1 MLQIHPTTT
10 TFFVQ
15 LLPTM
20 VGSRVRISAGGCNIG
35 IRDVNCTF
43 DSAALVRK
51 FELDM
56 ANPYER
62 AVALLV
68 LYLVASHQTY
78 VIGVSEYYDP
88 ETKATTNLGNIF
100 GVNLFYQTLV
110 LFCLTLY

>member
-1 MLQIHPTTT
+1 
-10 TFFVQ
+10 
-15 LLPTM
+15 M

-88 ETKATTNLGNIF
+88 ETKATTNLGKKYW
-100 GVNLFYQTLV
+100 GLLVVDQTLV
-110 LFCLTLY
+110 LFCLILLSQ

>member
-1 MLQIHPTTT
+1 
-10 TFFVQ
+10 
-15 LLPTM
+15 M

-35 IRDVNCTF
+35 IRDANCTF

-56 ANPYER
+56 SNPYER

-88 ETKATTNLGNIF
+88 ETKATTNLGKHLVFYYRSNF
-100 GVNLFYQTLV
+100 VFCSVRKCNHPNVPYLLFII
-110 LFCLTLY
+110 CKP